1 MCILPPENRFREVT
15 SRYYFSFTLF
25 PQPPWKFLS
34 RSLILPRVL
43 SACYL
48 MSVCLRLCGCVSSLF
63 ALCHSAEM
71 DSLSQLDGRAL
82 SLAISW
88 RNKGTAIRRSP
99 WREGSLLRQSPEGPH
114 QHWRT
119 VLTEPL
125 NWVQE
130 SNSWDIKPGQIS
142 CSPTNI
148 RDPSAFGE

>member
-1 MCILPPENRFREVT
+1 MKIEVL
-15 SRYYFSFTLF
+15 SRYHFSFVLS
-25 PQPPWKFLS
+25 PQPPRKCVS
-34 RSLILPRVL
+34 KSLILLWVL
-43 SACYL
+43 KACYL
-48 MSVCLRLCGCVSSLF
+48 MSVCLRICGYVYSLF
-63 ALCHSAEM
+63 DPCHSAEM

-88 RNKGTAIRRSP
+88 RNKGTTIRRSP
-99 WREGSLLRQSPEGPH
+99 CGEGSLPRQSPEGPH

-142 CSPTNI
+142 CSPTNN